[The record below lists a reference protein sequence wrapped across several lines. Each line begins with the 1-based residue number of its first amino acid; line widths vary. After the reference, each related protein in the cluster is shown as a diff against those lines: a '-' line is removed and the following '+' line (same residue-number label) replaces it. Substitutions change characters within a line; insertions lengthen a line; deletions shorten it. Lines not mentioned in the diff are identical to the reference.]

1 MMIELDLFFLQTSSK
16 CKWYCLLPES
26 IGRHKRVPLN
36 VEKRRTTPSM
46 TNGMIVNV
54 RRRQN

>member
-54 RRRQN
+54 RR